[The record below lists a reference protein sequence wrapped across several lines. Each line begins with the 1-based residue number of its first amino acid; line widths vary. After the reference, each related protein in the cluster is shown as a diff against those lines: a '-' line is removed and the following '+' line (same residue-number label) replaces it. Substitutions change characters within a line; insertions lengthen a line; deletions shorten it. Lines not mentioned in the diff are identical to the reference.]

1 MLCTHS
7 TLCVHCTVSILPP
20 APLQQRFASS
30 YASANKGVVLD
41 GSAPFLRLRA
51 RVQMQEPHMS
61 HSDTLRPRA
70 VHMLM
75 AHVPQAA
82 GWGAFSRNSHH
93 RCGWTTLAA
102 ATVQCSAVEL
112 GAAAVDCNEH
122 CELSSRSWSTSTCND
137 DCNILARAVILT
149 SISSK
154 PSSVSTHLVLL
165 HCVVSSRHEA
175 SAHGGAVTG
184 RCWSCAV
191 CTVPFGTFNF
201 PWGPSCG

>member
-1 MLCTHS
+1 MRAGFIIFGRRRALWPSVDPPCMWYTGYLVNHYVWTFPTS
-7 TLCVHCTVSILPP
+7 RCLCVHCTVSILPP

-30 YASANKGVVLD
+30 YASAHKGVVLN
-41 GSAPFLRLRA
+41 GSPPFLRLRA

-93 RCGWTTLAA
+93 RCGWTTVAA

-137 DCNILARAVILT
+137 DCNILAL
-149 SISSK
+149 SS
-154 PSSVSTHLVLL
+154 
-165 HCVVSSRHEA
+165 
-175 SAHGGAVTG
+175 
-184 RCWSCAV
+184 
-191 CTVPFGTFNF
+191 
-201 PWGPSCG
+201 